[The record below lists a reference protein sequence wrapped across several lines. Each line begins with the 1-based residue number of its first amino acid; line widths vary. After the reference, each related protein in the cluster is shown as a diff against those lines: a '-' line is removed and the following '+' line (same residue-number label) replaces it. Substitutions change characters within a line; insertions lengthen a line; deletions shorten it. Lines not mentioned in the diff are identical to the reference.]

1 VLTLTAVLAG
11 AASAEGS
18 SVRLVGDK
26 TKFVTDPAT
35 TKVLLDN
42 GISPQPV
49 GPTGFQ
55 LLQKDEGLS
64 VRYSFPITGGSVNLS
79 ALTGAIDHS
88 GGINFVNTANG
99 NALLLKNFRIKLG
112 SAALTAEVNGNEP
125 PGRDPQPRLLEGQDH
140 QPGPPRRVKNVDAS
154 LTEAAAGAEAASASP
169 SSRGIDLGTARS
181 SPASP
186 RSPASRG
193 YTRPRRMR
201 QPARPRGRSP
211 NHRTVERI
219 PQTWRSTW

>member
-1 VLTLTAVLAG
+1 MKGKSPLRLLLPALALVLTLTAVLAG

-88 GGINFVNTANG
+88 GGINFVNTNNG
-99 NALLLKNFRIKLG
+99 KSLLLTNFRIKLG
-112 SAALTAEVNGNEP
+112 SATLTAEVNGNP
-125 PGRDPQPRLLEGQDH
+125 AARVAILDLDFSRAKIISQGRH
-140 QPGPPRRVKNVDAS
+140 VRVKNVDAS
-154 LTEAAAGAEAASASP
+154 LTEAAAGALNASLGVTLFSA
-169 SSRGIDLGTARS
+169 GIDLGTA
-181 SPASP
+181 
-186 RSPASRG
+186 
-193 YTRPRRMR
+193 
-201 QPARPRGRSP
+201 QVFAR
-211 NHRTVERI
+211 VAA
-219 PQTWRSTW
+219 